1 MKPLLI
7 LSALLCLA
15 VVPVRADDHDDD
27 DGPGEAR
34 EVEVIRGPRGG
45 GGGDGP
51 GRRMRDDDDDGPRGG
66 GMGGK
71 HGRGGH
77 KGGFGREMDPAMK
90 ERMEKMR
97 AAQDKVR
104 ELTQKLRKAKDSEK
118 AALKKDARVALGELF
133 DARLAMEQ
141 SMVDKMSEHL
151 AEKKEKLAK
160 KKAAKDKLVDEKLDK
175 LTGDA
180 PSWDD

>member
-1 MKPLLI
+1 MFRFMKPLLLLAAALC
-7 LSALLCLA
+7 LSA
-15 VVPVRADDHDDD
+15 VPVRADDHDEE
-27 DGPGEAR
+27 DGTQAEQ
-34 EVEVIRGPRGG
+34 EVETIRGGPRG
-45 GGGDGP
+45 
-51 GRRMRDDDDDGPRGG
+51 DDDAPRGRMGG
-66 GMGGK
+66 GMGRMTPRGRMGK
-71 HGRGGH
+71 RGG
-77 KGGFGREMDPAMK
+77 EPEPDPAMK
-90 ERMEKMR
+90 EKFEAMQ

-104 ELTQKLRKAKDSEK
+104 ELTKKLRKAKDSEK
-118 AALKKDARVALGELF
+118 AALKKDAKAALERLF

-160 KKAAKDKLVDEKLDK
+160 KKAAKDKLIEERLDK